1 MKKENIS
8 PQSLLTAWENKNLVT
23 RVLKKAHVYRS
34 YSEYEDLFHEG
45 LITYARLL
53 DRFKEKSLT
62 EINKL
67 AYKKIFWKINDEL
80 RKEQRRAE
88 LFLPIENQDFE
99 LEEELSRE
107 DWLVLANELG
117 QLTEIEMVI
126 FREHFIEKCAL
137 KTLASNYNSSLR
149 TLSRKKRELII
160 RMKAKLKRC

>member
-80 RKEQRRAE
+80 RKE
-88 LFLPIENQDFE
+88 
-99 LEEELSRE
+99 
-107 DWLVLANELG
+107 
-117 QLTEIEMVI
+117 
-126 FREHFIEKCAL
+126 
-137 KTLASNYNSSLR
+137 
-149 TLSRKKRELII
+149 
-160 RMKAKLKRC
+160 

>member
-1 MKKENIS
+1 
-8 PQSLLTAWENKNLVT
+8 
-23 RVLKKAHVYRS
+23 
-34 YSEYEDLFHEG
+34 
-45 LITYARLL
+45 
-53 DRFKEKSLT
+53 
-62 EINKL
+62 
-67 AYKKIFWKINDEL
+67 
-80 RKEQRRAE
+80 KEQRRAE

-137 KTLASNYNSSLR
+137 KTLASNYNFSLR